1 MSASLRYRK
10 VRGLGPSLYRAGGYN
25 IVSSRPRVPR
35 PPPPPFKRIRRY
47 GAMRR
52 NKMLYRT
59 KPGGDTLT
67 YPGIGIPSEFNTKL
81 NYIQDLTMTA
91 SVGNSYRIQQFLGNS
106 LYDPDYTG
114 TGLQPEYF
122 DQICGANALY
132 KRYVV
137 TASKISIRCCSTSDA
152 FSGGNSDIAVTF
164 SDQPYASVGWTS
176 IDDQISDK
184 ATHKTSV
191 VRYDNQG
198 AKYIKHYAK
207 TDNVLDIK
215 DIKDNLTACGAYYNA
230 SPSQPWYWIIG
241 QQGMDRTSTTS
252 SVNYLVKITYYVTFY
267 TENMPTL
274 S

>member
-1 MSASLRYRK
+1 MSP
-10 VRGLGPSLYRAGGYN
+10 RGRPSLLPGIPKKYR
-25 IVSSRPRVPR
+25 SKPLPPVPGKWYR
-35 PPPPPFKRIRRY
+35 RRRY
-47 GAMRR
+47 GMMAR
-52 NKMLYRT
+52 NKRLYRR
-59 KPGGDTLT
+59 KPGGDMLQ
-67 YPGIGIPSEFNTKL
+67 YPGIGIPTEFRTKL
-81 NYIQDLTMTA
+81 NYVQDLTMTA
-91 SVGNSYRIQQFLGNS
+91 GIGSSYKIQQFLGNS

-122 DQICGANALY
+122 DQICGASALY

-137 TASKISIRCCSTSDA
+137 TASKISIRCCSASDGFA
-152 FSGGNSDIAVTF
+152 AGNSDIAVTY

-184 ATHKTSV
+184 ATRKTCV
-191 VRYDNQG
+191 VRYDNAG
-198 AKYIKHYAK
+198 AKYLTHYAK

-230 SPSQPWYWIIG
+230 SPTSPWYWIIG
-241 QQGMDRTSTTS
+241 QQGMDRSSTTS
-252 SVNYLVKITYYVTFY
+252 VVNYLVKITYYVTFY